1 MRKILLLLVIV
12 SLIGCG
18 QTNNEY
24 INNVIKKT
32 KSEISLPYE
41 GELAIWSDIINEN
54 NRNLVFVYYTHV
66 ENKSILDKLLV
77 DYGSD
82 HASIIRSYK
91 SDPLAKGL
99 YERNINLIF
108 RYYNEDQ
115 RNLLLLENIITP
127 TDWGF

>member
-99 YERNINLIF
+99 FERNINLIF

>member
-1 MRKILLLLVIV
+1 MKKILLLLIIV

-18 QTNNEY
+18 QNNEEY
-24 INNVIKKT
+24 INNVIKDT
-32 KSEISLPYE
+32 KANISLPYE
-41 GELAIWSDIINEN
+41 GELATWSDIINEN
-54 NRNLVFVYYTHV
+54 DRNLVFVYYTHV
-66 ENKSILDKLLV
+66 QNKSVLDKLLV
-77 DYGSD
+77 DYETD

-108 RYYNEDQ
+108 RYYNKDQ
-115 RNLLLLENIITP
+115 RNLLLLENVITP